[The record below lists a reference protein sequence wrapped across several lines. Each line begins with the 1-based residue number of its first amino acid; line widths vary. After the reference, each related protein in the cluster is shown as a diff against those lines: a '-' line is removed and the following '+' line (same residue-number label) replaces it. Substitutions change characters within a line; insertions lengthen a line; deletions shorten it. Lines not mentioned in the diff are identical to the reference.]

1 MICICMRI
9 KWWDEGF
16 RTKKLRSTGCT
27 CYAWN
32 DVGKNIL
39 RCSNSSPNHFSFS
52 EKKTCE
58 IVKCIGSSE
67 SVEGESNHRK
77 ETKLIRNKTNKR
89 RKIAFLI
96 RQHDLILILL
106 PFFSWPMLSDK
117 MLCTKYPER
126 NLHWEQFVVLRKT
139 TSWLKYLP
147 SLEMIFIDVERAQ
160 TCERGDWICILQKLL
175 KHRYWKNVR
184 T

>member
-77 ETKLIRNKTNKR
+77 ETKLIRNKSNKR

-96 RQHDLILILL
+96 RLFLLGRCCLTKCFAQNILSAIYIGSNLL
-106 PFFSWPMLSDK
+106 FFGKLHLDWNIFHLLRWFSSTLNELKHAKEAMGFAFYKSSWSIDIEK
-117 MLCTKYPER
+117 T
-126 NLHWEQFVVLRKT
+126 WE
-139 TSWLKYLP
+139 LK
-147 SLEMIFIDVERAQ
+147 SLEDVWR
-160 TCERGDWICILQKLL
+160 I
-175 KHRYWKNVR
+175 
-184 T
+184 